1 MAVAV
6 DGKSLRRSHDA
17 GQRAPHLLSALLHQ
31 EAVVVAPMEVEEKSN
46 EIPKLPALLAP
57 LSLEGTV
64 VTADALHTQKET
76 ARYLVE
82 EKKADYLFIA
92 QDNQPT
98 LRQDIA
104 DLHLESIPPSAH
116 HPR

>member
-1 MAVAV
+1 
-6 DGKSLRRSHDA
+6 
-17 GQRAPHLLSALLHQ
+17 
-31 EAVVVAPMEVEEKSN
+31 MEVEEKSN

-82 EKKADYLFIA
+82 EKKADYLFIVK
-92 QDNQPT
+92 DHQPT